1 MIVLEDD
8 YFQVPEEAL
17 GRQRVL
23 LTMVGGEV
31 VYVAN
36 AAGEG
41 FGDIVP
47 KFPNN
52 NTDSMKLGR
61 RAIGGLHRKDLSKT
75 GKRAAAKLRK
85 RNGCVH

>member
-1 MIVLEDD
+1 MIVLEND

-31 VYVAN
+31 VYVAEK
-36 AAGEG
+36 AGEEFEG
-41 FGDIVP
+41 IVP

-52 NTDSMKLGR
+52 STESVRLGR
-61 RAIGGLHRKDLSKT
+61 RAIGGLHRKELSRA
-75 GKRAAAKLRK
+75 GKKAAAKLRR